1 MFLQRLVGKNIC
13 LCGDFNAVRNVEERR
28 SRGASVQSFDCDP
41 FNAFIENNFLMD
53 LPLHGRGFTWYK
65 GDGNSMSRI
74 DRFLLSEEWCA
85 KWPNCLQ
92 VASLRGLSDQFVRS
106 KLQSYQVEGWG
117 GFILKEKLKQIKS
130 DLKEWHLSHSHNIPG
145 KISSLK
151 NQINVLDS
159 KGEVDIL
166 SDEDMNTLHELSLEL
181 HSLSQ
186 VNASIS
192 WQQSRLLWLREGDAN
207 PKYYHAIMSGRR
219 HRNAISSV
227 VVNDNLIEGVDNARE
242 AVFGHFQSH
251 FQAPPINRPKVDD
264 LPFRRL
270 SIANSIF
277 LTCPFREEEV
287 KAAVWGK
294 TSKRFSTHC
303 FNWLFV

>member
-1 MFLQRLVGKNIC
+1 
-13 LCGDFNAVRNVEERR
+13 
-28 SRGASVQSFDCDP
+28 
-41 FNAFIENNFLMD
+41 MD

-92 VASLRGLSDQFVRS
+92 VASLRGLSDHCPLVLSVDDHNWGPKPVRMLKCWADIPGYKQFVRS

-117 GFILKEKLKQIKS
+117 GFILKEKLKRIKS

-159 KGEVDIL
+159 KGDVDIL
-166 SDEDMNTLHELSLEL
+166 SDEDVNTLHELSLEL

-270 SIANSIF
+270 SIADSIF